1 MCSARDPS
9 PQQSASSDPSA
20 NRAGIIPRNHIDPRV
35 FTHGVIGAATFRP
48 RCMPPSLALCLFPG
62 ERSWINTLLSTSR
75 SRLASGFYRD
85 GRCNH
90 AGRWAK
96 ASASKIAAGA
106 GSAGNHSWG
115 SFRCAASEASRFR
128 AASASRSAPSRAMV
142 RSAERRSFRLCFDDA
157 CLDDACFASVI
168 FQRPFSYRFNG
179 YTRGRFGRAIPNLP
193 KRA

>member
-1 MCSARDPS
+1 M
-9 PQQSASSDPSA
+9 
-20 NRAGIIPRNHIDPRV
+20 H
-35 FTHGVIGAATFRP
+35 TMKTT
-48 RCMPPSLALCLFPG
+48 
-62 ERSWINTLLSTSR
+62 TLLWTSR

-96 ASASKIAAGA
+96 ASAAKIAAGA
-106 GSAGNHSWG
+106 GSAGNHSRG

-179 YTRGRFGRAIPNLP
+179 YTAESGGFGAAGGGGSSGNMPFIRAWYSVGKACHNGRERRPRRRGSTLFLMYS
-193 KRA
+193 

>member
-20 NRAGIIPRNHIDPRV
+20 NRAGIIPRESHRPARFYTWGNRRGHFPPEMHATK
-35 FTHGVIGAATFRP
+35 FGVVAYSQENDRGSIRCFGRLAPDWLLASIGTAAVIMLDAGR
-48 RCMPPSLALCLFPG
+48 RRA
-62 ERSWINTLLSTSR
+62 RRR
-75 SRLASGFYRD
+75 SRR
-85 GRCNH
+85 
-90 AGRWAK
+90 
-96 ASASKIAAGA
+96 
-106 GSAGNHSWG
+106 AGNYSWG